1 MRSAALALILPL
13 AVLGACQPRADQTSG
28 PRCEGSAALAVSQ
41 TGTLNVVWGA
51 GTRFYVRV
59 GERTLELLIDRP
71 DLVSSDILQ
80 GLATRRVRVD
90 GRESTSAAKVCAD
103 AVTAL
108 EGSSR

>member
-1 MRSAALALILPL
+1 MRRAALALILTL
-13 AVLGACQPRADQTSG
+13 VVFGACQPRAG
-28 PRCEGSAALAVSQ
+28 LARGLRCEGIPARSVSH

-71 DLVSSDILQ
+71 ELVSSDILQ
-80 GLATRRVRVD
+80 GLAARTVRVE
-90 GRESTSAAKVCAD
+90 GRESTRSAKVCAD

-108 EGSSR
+108 EESSR

>member
-1 MRSAALALILPL
+1 MSH
-13 AVLGACQPRADQTSG
+13 
-28 PRCEGSAALAVSQ
+28 

-80 GLATRRVRVD
+80 GLAARRVRVD
-90 GRESTSAAKVCAD
+90 GRESTGAAKVCAD

-108 EGSSR
+108 EVSPR